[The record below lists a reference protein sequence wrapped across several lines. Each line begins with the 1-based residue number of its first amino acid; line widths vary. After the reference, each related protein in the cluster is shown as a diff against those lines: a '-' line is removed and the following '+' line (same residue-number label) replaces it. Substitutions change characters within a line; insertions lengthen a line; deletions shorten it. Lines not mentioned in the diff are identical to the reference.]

1 MKTLKI
7 CDIGLAQDTS
17 HAFHSMLKVVSGRS
31 KAAWSVGGIADADVM
46 IASSEGDPASF
57 AAWGASGKPYVLVID
72 DRGSWPPAP
81 FVLRHP
87 FRVMQL
93 LSILDDVAEELCAH
107 STPASVD
114 TVAWSAAEALRQCM
128 SRAGSGEWQVAR
140 GDLGEEVW
148 LGGGN
153 AHADPTTLA
162 RLRERDIHLSS
173 FRPVR
178 NGPGAGTTA
187 FPLCDLAW
195 FVGVRGAGQLAPWLE
210 PDAGYRLRRWPDF
223 GRLGVTTGLLELC
236 AYATTRAWTPA
247 ALANATGQSPDAVHR
262 FLNAAS
268 LAGLLAT
275 THAARGE
282 ASHPRAGAGMPSG
295 WRRLIGGLRRKL
307 GLAA

>member
-7 CDIGLAQDTS
+7 CDVGLHPDTS
-17 HAFHSMLKVVSGRS
+17 HAFHSMLKVVAGRS
-31 KAAWSVGGIADADVM
+31 KADWSIGGVADADVM
-46 IASSEGDPASF
+46 IASSGGDPASF
-57 AAWGASGKPYVLVID
+57 AAWGASGKPFVLVVD
-72 DRGSWPPAP
+72 DRGSWPPTP

-93 LSILDDVAEELCAH
+93 LSILDDVAEQFHARAPV
-107 STPASVD
+107 SPVD
-114 TVAWSAAEALRQCM
+114 SATWSATESLRQCM
-128 SRAGSGEWQVAR
+128 SRAGSAEWQVAR

-148 LGGGN
+148 LGGGG
-153 AHADPTTLA
+153 AHADPATLA
-162 RLRERDIHLSS
+162 RLREQDLHLTA

-178 NGPGAGTTA
+178 NGPGAGTVA

-195 FVGVRGAGQLAPWLE
+195 LVGVRGAGQLAPWLE

-223 GRLGVTTGLLELC
+223 GRLGVTTSLLELC
-236 AYATTRAWTPA
+236 AYAASHAWTPA
-247 ALANATGQSPDAVHR
+247 ALANATGQSPEAVHR

-275 THAARGE
+275 THAEQRD
-282 ASHPRAGAGMPSG
+282 ASHPRAGAGMPNG
-295 WRRLIGGLRRKL
+295 WRRLIGGLRRRL